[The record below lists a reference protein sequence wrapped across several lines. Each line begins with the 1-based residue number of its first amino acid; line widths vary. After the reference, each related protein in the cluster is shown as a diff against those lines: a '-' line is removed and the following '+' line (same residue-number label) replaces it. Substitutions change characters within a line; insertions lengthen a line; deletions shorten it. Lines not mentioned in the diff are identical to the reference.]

1 MDGLKLYKGNRV
13 TLMACSSCN
22 ANCNDCYI
30 GYNGDRTP
38 EDLYNVA
45 FTLLQDGK
53 HVRIDDAEVLTNLE
67 YLKTLKL
74 VGQNWIMTNGLR
86 IYQDHSIIKLLKNN
100 GIDTVYMSYHFGI
113 QNTIESIPSNIID
126 EVIKLLKDDGF
137 NIYLN
142 CTLTSKNY
150 NGIIEYAQQAYKKG
164 ARGIG
169 FNKIFQQGKA
179 VNIADLDI
187 SNHQLLTF
195 FEKLNQLRKM
205 YKPEEFYITRG
216 GSLGHDMFVG
226 KDNFRC
232 NAGHNKVMI
241 TPDSNVYCCNAM
253 CKPGYEIGIYKNG
266 KIYLYTKFNHDETI
280 CLAELLGS
288 LNEETIEMVNA
299 EEFPKLVKKY
309 YNKRKKMV

>member
-126 EVIKLLKDDGF
+126 EVIKLLKDNGF

-142 CTLTSKNY
+142 CTLTSKNC
-150 NGIIEYAQQAYKKG
+150 NGIIEYAQ
-164 ARGIG
+164 
-169 FNKIFQQGKA
+169 
-179 VNIADLDI
+179 
-187 SNHQLLTF
+187 H
-195 FEKLNQLRKM
+195 
-205 YKPEEFYITRG
+205 
-216 GSLGHDMFVG
+216 
-226 KDNFRC
+226 
-232 NAGHNKVMI
+232 KVMI

-253 CKPGYEIGIYKNG
+253 CKPGYEIDIYKNG
-266 KIYLYTKFNHDETI
+266 KIYLYTKFNHVETI